1 MRQYNNAFFIWAI
14 VRGTEDM
21 KDECG
26 ETMCPN
32 DEWRF
37 HCMCVYVNGPT
48 NVYFLVSAICRR
60 QLSRGSQME
69 AS

>member
-1 MRQYNNAFFIWAI
+1 
-14 VRGTEDM
+14 M